1 MSRREIIMYYA
12 LLLYFTLFLAA
23 AFVWPTWRL
32 WRRDGV
38 NGLVLARDDSA
49 HGVVSRWFKGL
60 IMAIFALLISLAAG
74 TGPALFAPVGWLQ
87 RETIWLA
94 GWVLLIASL
103 ILIVAAQAHMAQS
116 WRIGFD
122 ASAQPQLISSGLFA
136 RSRNPIFLGMRIN
149 MLGLFLALP
158 NAVTLAIALLGEALI
173 AVQVR
178 LEEEYLG
185 AALGNDY
192 AAYCKTVP
200 RWM

>member
-1 MSRREIIMYYA
+1 MMHNA
-12 LLLYFTLFLAA
+12 LLPYFILFLAV

-32 WRRDGV
+32 WRREGI

-60 IMAIFALLISLAAG
+60 IVAIIALLVSLALG
-74 TGPALFAPVGWLQ
+74 VSPSLFAPVSWLQ
-87 RETIWLA
+87 LEGISLA
-94 GWVLLIASL
+94 GWVLLIISL
-103 ILIVAAQAHMAQS
+103 VLIVIAQADMAQS

-122 ASAQPQLISSGLFA
+122 ASAQPQLVSNGLFA
-136 RSRNPIFLGMRIN
+136 QSRNPIFLGMRIN
-149 MLGLFLALP
+149 MLGLFLVLP
-158 NAVTLAIALLGEALI
+158 NAVTLAIVLLGEALI

-185 AALGNDY
+185 AALGSDY
-192 AAYCKTVP
+192 AAYCNTVP

>member
-1 MSRREIIMYYA
+1 MQTL
-12 LLLYFTLFLAA
+12 LLLYFILFLAV
-23 AFVWPTWRL
+23 AFVCPTWRL
-32 WRRDGV
+32 WRREGI

-49 HGVVSRWFKGL
+49 HGVVGRWFKGL
-60 IMAIFALLISLAAG
+60 IVAIMTLLICLALG
-74 TGPALFAPVGWLQ
+74 VSPSLFAPVGWLLLDGVV
-87 RETIWLA
+87 LA
-94 GWVLLIASL
+94 GWALLILSL
-103 ILIVAAQAHMAQS
+103 ILIVIAQAHMAQS

-122 ASAQPQLISSGLFA
+122 ASAQPELVKAGLFA

-149 MLGLFLALP
+149 MLGLFLVLP